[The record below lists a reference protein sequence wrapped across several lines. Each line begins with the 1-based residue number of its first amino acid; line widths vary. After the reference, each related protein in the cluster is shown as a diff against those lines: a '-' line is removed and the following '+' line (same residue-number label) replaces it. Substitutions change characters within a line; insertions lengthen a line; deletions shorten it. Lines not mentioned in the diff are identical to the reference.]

1 MFSSFFILILAF
13 PWLLISY
20 IHFTKWTPAFSLG
33 GSVNQLNGQAEPHVI
48 MVRVLHLFKIQ
59 VSLTEQSCLIHIFFV
74 SWIKDFSSPSCW
86 SLWEGYTTHS
96 WAQNFWLPLSGTVA
110 GAGGGGSGGR
120 QSSTREEGP
129 LSGFCGCLSCCC
141 RAAGA
146 MASCLGKGKGWKH
159 AEEGS
164 SWRLC
169 QRYVPCIYTWQA
181 VLLPPGEELCVR
193 TPFPSP
199 QCHKPL
205 FSAMPCVSRAGVTQV
220 LGGSSIEGLLLFPV
234 LQQSWAVP
242 AAGQVISETS
252 GNKSVCKQINQKSY
266 LNIYWNN

>member
-96 WAQNFWLPLSGTVA
+96 WAQNFWLPLPGTVA
-110 GAGGGGSGGR
+110 GAGGGGSRGEAKQHPGGR
-120 QSSTREEGP
+120 ATVRVLWVSVLLLPCCWCHGLLPGQGQRMESMQKRAARGGFASVMSHGFTPGRLCCCPLEKSSVWGRLSQARSVTSPCSQPCPVFPEQGSHRFLGAVP
-129 LSGFCGCLSCCC
+129 LRACSSFLSC
-141 RAAGA
+141 
-146 MASCLGKGKGWKH
+146 
-159 AEEGS
+159 
-164 SWRLC
+164 
-169 QRYVPCIYTWQA
+169 
-181 VLLPPGEELCVR
+181 
-193 TPFPSP
+193 
-199 QCHKPL
+199 
-205 FSAMPCVSRAGVTQV
+205 SRAG
-220 LGGSSIEGLLLFPV
+220 LYLLLGT
-234 LQQSWAVP
+234 W
-242 AAGQVISETS
+242 
-252 GNKSVCKQINQKSY
+252 
-266 LNIYWNN
+266 